1 MNEMDKKE
9 LKDQLIKE
17 KKEELETLR
26 SEQEQKL
33 QDANQEDD
41 EEKNIVENPKE
52 GMMEDF
58 ERRARVLDEIAQS
71 IERIEQINTAAEHS
85 KVVFGTVVETTGP
98 NFYIAIPHSKPLQVG
113 KKSYFCVSENSP
125 LYEQIKNMKVGDSF
139 EMKGKTE
146 IIQAI
151 Y

>member
-1 MNEMDKKE
+1 MDEMDKKA
-9 LKDQLIKE
+9 LKDQLIQE
-17 KKEELETLR
+17 KREELETLR

-58 ERRARVLDEIAQS
+58 ERRARLLDEIARS
-71 IERIEQINTAAEHS
+71 VERLEQINTAAEHS
-85 KVVFGTVVETTGP
+85 SVVFGAVVETTGP
-98 NFYIAIPHSKPLQVG
+98 DFYIAVPHSKPLQVG
-113 KKSYFCVSENSP
+113 EKSYFCVSENSP
-125 LYEQIKNMKVGDSF
+125 LYNQIKDMKVGDSF
-139 EMKGKTE
+139 EMRGKRET
-146 IIQAI
+146 IRAI